1 MTTASI
7 SAGPR
12 RTDAARWR
20 SIRADLVF
28 WTVVGAVVAAL
39 SGPLS
44 HWWSVSRPALLIG
57 GVAFLVVGVALLVGL
72 NRIRPTFRGLVLG
85 FGVSNLLL
93 APALWAA
100 ASLGWLALSA
110 AGNGALVAAGGVA
123 FLLGVW
129 QLSSLASR

>member
-1 MTTASI
+1 
-7 SAGPR
+7 
-12 RTDAARWR
+12 
-20 SIRADLVF
+20 
-28 WTVVGAVVAAL
+28 VGAVVAAL

-57 GVAFLVVGVALLVGL
+57 GVAFLVVGIALLVGL

-110 AGNGALVAAGGVA
+110 AGNGAVVAAGGVA